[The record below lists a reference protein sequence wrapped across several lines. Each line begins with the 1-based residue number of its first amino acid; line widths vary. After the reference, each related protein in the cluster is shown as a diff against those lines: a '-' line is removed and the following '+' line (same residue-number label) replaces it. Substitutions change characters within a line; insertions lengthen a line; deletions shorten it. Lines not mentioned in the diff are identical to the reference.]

1 MPAIQGTCR
10 IPGSDPWIG
19 KILWIK
25 EMATHSSILAWEIP
39 RTEEPGM
46 LQSMGSQRIRHNLV
60 TKQQPQQRVDSLC
73 SGTSRKSNSLCS
85 LKQTN
90 ETSSIKI
97 QNSKRLVVRVLLVS
111 TGRNPWF
118 GGEIMDNPIIL
129 SLLYKRVLEFFHVIS
144 CEIFFLP
151 KMTGSFSANYILWD

>member
-10 IPGSDPWIG
+10 RPGFDPWIG

-25 EMATHSSILAWEIP
+25 EKATHSSHSSILAWEIP

-46 LQSMGSQRIRHNLV
+46 LQSMGSQRLQHNLV
-60 TKQQPQQRVDSLC
+60 NKQQPQQRVDSLC
-73 SGTSRKSNSLCS
+73 SGGTSRISNTLCS

-90 ETSSIKI
+90 KISSIKI
-97 QNSKRLVVRVLLVS
+97 QNSKRLVVRVLSVS
-111 TGRNPWF
+111 TERNPWF
-118 GGEIMDNPIIL
+118 GVGRGGIMNNPIIL
-129 SLLYKRVLEFFHVIS
+129 SLLYKRILEFFHVIS

-151 KMTGSFSANYILWD
+151 